1 MRKRFKRSAICSSDN
16 YRVSR
21 KAHIEYLKEKHL
33 SFCGI
38 AVSGKI
44 AANTP
49 VVNETAFTPKY
60 KTIRV
65 FGKEMVLTIEEYN
78 LHCKHLGL

>member
-16 YRVSR
+16 YEASR
-21 KAHIEYLKEKHL
+21 KAHIEFLKERH
-33 SFCGI
+33 SNFCGL
-38 AVSGKI
+38 AVSDRMSADTSTKERYI
-44 AANTP
+44 
-49 VVNETAFTPKY
+49 PKF

-65 FGKEMVLTIEEYN
+65 FGKEMVITIEEYN